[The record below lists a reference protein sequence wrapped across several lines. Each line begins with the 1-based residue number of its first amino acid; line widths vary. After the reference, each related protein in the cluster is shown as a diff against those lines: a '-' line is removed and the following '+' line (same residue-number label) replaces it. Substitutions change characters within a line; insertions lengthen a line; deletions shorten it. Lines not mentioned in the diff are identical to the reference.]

1 MVREKTDQFTQNK
14 YLILTSVPILRN
26 ISKNGKQSIMVDEVA
41 DVSNHE
47 QLVICIRWID
57 HNFEPHDIKSED
69 IKSETLFNSIK
80 DALNRMNISLADCR
94 GQCYDGASNMV
105 GAKTGLAMC
114 IKEIESRALLTH
126 CYDHA
131 L

>member
-1 MVREKTDQFTQNK
+1 
-14 YLILTSVPILRN
+14 
-26 ISKNGKQSIMVDEVA
+26 MVDEVA

>member
-14 YLILTSVPILRN
+14 CLILMSVPILRN

-57 HNFEPHDIKSED
+57 HNFEPHD

>member
-14 YLILTSVPILRN
+14 CLILTSVPILRN

-57 HNFEPHDIKSED
+57 HNFEPHD